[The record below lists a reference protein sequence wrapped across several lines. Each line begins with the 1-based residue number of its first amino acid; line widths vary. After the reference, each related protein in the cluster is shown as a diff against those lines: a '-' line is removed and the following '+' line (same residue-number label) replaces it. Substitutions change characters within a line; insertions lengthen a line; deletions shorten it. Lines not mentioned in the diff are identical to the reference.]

1 LANWYQIVID
11 GAYNLFDMLTILLI
25 LAGLICFW
33 LFFKSIDWFEK
44 I

>member
-1 LANWYQIVID
+1 
-11 GAYNLFDMLTILLI
+11 MLTIILF

>member
-1 LANWYQIVID
+1 MMIA
-11 GAYNLFDMLTILLI
+11 ILL

-33 LFFKSIDWFEK
+33 LFFKSVDWFEK